1 MVIVLT
7 PGAKE
12 EEVAVLREVLQEAG
26 CEVWPTKGAFQDILG
41 LVGETHKVDREQV
54 MSFRCVE
61 KVLAVQYH

>member
-12 EEVAVLREVLQEAG
+12 EEVAVLRGVLQEAG

-41 LVGETHKVDREQV
+41 LHRPLPD
-54 MSFRCVE
+54 S
-61 KVLAVQYH
+61 LL